1 MAVEDLT
8 GIYRNKEFKG
18 GVGGGANPVFA
29 GPEPVDYG
37 EDVSAETLQAAVMG
51 IYEKYGR
58 SAKGIRMAKASPEYA
73 ALKVAGISAFGNPTG
88 RIGDD
93 GKLTGGTM
101 GISGASEEMKKKAGS
116 QYAALQGGGSRGRTS
131 RSPSSSLTDA
141 VNGGAEVTPPAPVQ
155 NKPRVPESTPQAAQS
170 SSMSALNPPATP
182 APTTETPKVEPAT
195 KPNVMETT
203 KGPRLFTT
211 SRDYNDN
218 KPQSEMQKLDG
229 SQGAN
234 NEAMSQNLAAR
245 DKINRQSLRGGASGI
260 TAQDATDMGYGRGL
274 EGQGNRMLDNS
285 DAAVKMMNA
294 KARNDLQDEREA
306 MKKEYNSQAQA
317 AGRADDFNKKKAG
330 WQTEK
335 GDSETAMQTGEVQDR
350 SQFGGTKVYGRETY
364 KGPGGKEFVGNRT
377 SEGFI
382 GLPSADQNKADTFNA
397 RAGKTSRGGVNTGL
411 NKYSGQFG
419 EQSAMPKDK
428 VTADDVR
435 ANYAFGGGGLGGRL
449 VSDGK
454 RGELEQDTAK
464 YTTGT
469 TAPKGSSEPEAVY
482 NKKKTRNA
490 LAYAGPASQFES

>member
-1 MAVEDLT
+1 MALLDLT
-8 GIYRNKEFKG
+8 GNYRNKEFVG
-18 GVGGGANPVFA
+18 GVGGGASPAVYG

-37 EDVSAETLQAAVMG
+37 GDVSAETLQARVMG
-51 IYEKYGR
+51 IYERYGR
-58 SAKGIRMAKASPEYA
+58 SRKGMRMAKASPEYA
-73 ALKVAGISAFGNPTG
+73 ALQGAGISVFGTPTA

-101 GISGASEEMKKKAGS
+101 TISGASEEMKKKAGS
-116 QYAALQGGGSRGRTS
+116 QYAALEGGGSRGRTS

-141 VNGGAEVTPPAPVQ
+141 VNGGAEVTPPAPTQ
-155 NKPRVPESTPQAAQS
+155 NKPRVPESTAQTAQS
-170 SSMSALNPPATP
+170 TSMSALNPPATP
-182 APTTETPKVEPAT
+182 APETPKVEPAT

-203 KGPRLFTT
+203 KGPRLFTS

-245 DKINRQSLRGGASGI
+245 DKMNRQSLRGGSSGI
-260 TAQDATDMGYGRGL
+260 TAQDATDMGFGTGL
-274 EGQGNRMLDNS
+274 KGQGNRMLDNS

-306 MKKEYNSQAQA
+306 MKKEYNTQAEA
-317 AGRADDFNKKKAG
+317 AGRVDDFNRKKAG

-397 RAGKTSRGGVNTGL
+397 RAGKTSMGGLNTGL
-411 NKYSGQFG
+411 NKYSGNSG
-419 EQSAMPKDK
+419 EQSAMPQDK

-435 ANYAFGGGGLGGRL
+435 ANYAFGGGSGRGGSL

-469 TAPKGSSEPEAVY
+469 TTPKGSSEPEAVY
-482 NKKKTRNA
+482 NKKKTKNA
-490 LAYAGPASQFES
+490 LAYAGPDSQFES

>member
-1 MAVEDLT
+1 MALLDLT
-8 GIYRNKEFKG
+8 GNYRNKEFEG
-18 GVGGGANPVFA
+18 GVGGGASPIYS
-29 GPEPVDYG
+29 GPEPDYG
-37 EDVSAETLQAAVMG
+37 EDVSAETLQAAVWG

-58 SAKGIRMAKASPEYA
+58 SQKGIRMAKASPEYA
-73 ALKVAGISAFGNPTG
+73 ALQGAGIGVFGNNKTSF
-88 RIGDD
+88 
-93 GKLTGGTM
+93 TN
-101 GISGASEEMKKKAGS
+101 ASEEAKAKAAS
-116 QYAALQGGGSRGRTS
+116 QYSALQGRGNRSRTS
-131 RSPSSSLTDA
+131 ATTPTARTT
-141 VNGGAEVTPPAPVQ
+141 GGAEATPTNNQPRVPQTNPIGAGDVKPDAGIAVKPDAGTETPPPTPPAPT
-155 NKPRVPESTPQAAQS
+155 RTPVR
-170 SSMSALNPPATP
+170 
-182 APTTETPKVEPAT
+182 ETS
-195 KPNVMETT
+195 
-203 KGPRLFTT
+203 KGPRLYTT

-218 KPQSEMQKLDG
+218 KPQSEMQKLNE

-234 NEAMSQNLAAR
+234 NEAMTQNLAAR

-260 TAQDATDMGYGRGL
+260 TARDATDMGYGRGL

-294 KARNDLQDEREA
+294 QARNDLQDEREA

-317 AGRADDFNKKKAG
+317 AGATDEFNKRMAG
-330 WQTEK
+330 YQTEK

-364 KGPGGKEFVGNRT
+364 KGPVGKEFVGNRT

-382 GLPSADQNKADTFNA
+382 GLPSADQNQADTFNA
-397 RAGKTSRGGVNTGL
+397 KAGKTSVGGVNTGL
-411 NKYSGQFG
+411 NKYSGKSG

-435 ANYAFGGGGLGGRL
+435 ANYALGGGSGLGGSL

-469 TAPKGSSEPEAVY
+469 TTPKGSSEPEATY
-482 NKKKTRNA
+482 NKKKTRKA
-490 LAYAGPASQFES
+490 LAYAGPTSQLEG